1 MSEAPALCVLGDL
14 VIAPADFADPVDA
27 AAVVLLLDVYARD
40 PMGGGAPLADDVR
53 GALVPAMAQVPGAFA
68 LIARLDGEPVGLAT
82 CFMGFSTFAARPLV
96 NIHDVSVLPAQRGKG
111 IARALFAAVE
121 AEALA
126 RGCCKVTLEV
136 LSGNTRAKALY
147 ASLGYGDF
155 QLDPQA
161 GHALFWQ
168 KKLT

>member
-1 MSEAPALCVLGDL
+1 VIDAAVLDL
-14 VIAPADFADPVDA
+14 AIAPVDFADPADA
-27 AAVVLLLDVYARD
+27 AALVFVLDAYARD
-40 PMGGGAPLADDVR
+40 PMGGGEPLSADVR
-53 GALVPAMAQVPGAFA
+53 ERLVPAMAQVPGAFA
-68 LIARLDGEPVGLAT
+68 LLARLDGEAAGLTT

-96 NIHDVSVLPAQRGKG
+96 NIHDVSVVPQHRGKG

-121 AEALA
+121 AEAKA
-126 RGCCKVTLEV
+126 RGACKVTLEV
-136 LSGNTRAKALY
+136 LSGNHRAKALY

-155 QLDPQA
+155 QLDPEA

>member
-1 MSEAPALCVLGDL
+1 MIDAAVLDL
-14 VIAPADFADPVDA
+14 AIAPVDFADPADA
-27 AAVVLLLDVYARD
+27 AALVFVLDAYARD
-40 PMGGGAPLADDVR
+40 PMGGGEPLSADVR
-53 GALVPAMAQVPGAFA
+53 ERLVPAMAQVPGAFA
-68 LIARLDGEPVGLAT
+68 LLARLDGEAAGLTT

-96 NIHDVSVLPAQRGKG
+96 NIHDVSVVPQHRGKG

-121 AEALA
+121 AEAKA
-126 RGCCKVTLEV
+126 RGACKVTLEV
-136 LSGNTRAKALY
+136 LSGNHRAKALY

-155 QLDPQA
+155 QLDPEA